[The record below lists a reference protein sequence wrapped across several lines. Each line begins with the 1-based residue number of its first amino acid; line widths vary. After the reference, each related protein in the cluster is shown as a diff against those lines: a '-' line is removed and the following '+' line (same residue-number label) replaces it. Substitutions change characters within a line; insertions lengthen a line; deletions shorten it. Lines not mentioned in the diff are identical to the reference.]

1 MLRKNMKKKRVKEM
15 KSAAFVIFIA
25 FLCNSAVC
33 LSQDLFGSE
42 SKTWKWRGDTDYFC
56 MDETHMCV
64 CDDDDV
70 MPTCSIYSITGEPSE
85 GTAWQIT
92 FTIDPAAQLDPYN
105 YIAIAMGC
113 TATTL
118 TESGAEALIL
128 KYYASDGNKRLGL
141 QRLSEGKRKMIN
153 SAIVQTTDINGYP
166 TVSAKVEM
174 SDNGR
179 VTLYADEEANGEW
192 TKKFA
197 VAGSNMP
204 SGPYTIIESR
214 HKTVDRTGH
223 HYLSDLIITHSA
235 EGDDD
240 TPTPPDD
247 GDDTDKEEEEETAAT
262 PMTKLKLSA
271 NSRVIIPEDGGR
283 YAPETLR
290 VEIDCGTD
298 NVYATLRIFD
308 AYGRRIA
315 TPENNRPL
323 SSAEGTLVWDGRR
336 EDGAVVRPGT
346 YIAVVSAWDT
356 TGRERISKVTVT
368 VTHAP
373 E

>member
-1 MLRKNMKKKRVKEM
+1 MKA
-15 KSAAFVIFIA
+15 AAFVIFIA
-25 FLCNSAVC
+25 FLCNSTIC
-33 LSQDLFGSE
+33 LSQDVFGSE

-70 MPTCSIYSITGEPSE
+70 MPTCSIYATTGEPSE

-92 FTIDPAAQLDPYN
+92 FTIDPAAQLDTYN
-105 YIAIAMGC
+105 YIAIAMGA

-141 QRLSEGKRKMIN
+141 QRLSDGKRKMIN
-153 SAIVQTTDINGYP
+153 SAIVQTTDVNGYP

-179 VTLYADEEANGEW
+179 VTLYADEDANGEW

-197 VAGSNMP
+197 VAGSNM
-204 SGPYTIIESR
+204 SYGPYTIIESR

-223 HYLSDLIITHSA
+223 HYLSDLIITHS
-235 EGDDD
+235 GGDDDD

-247 GDDTDKEEEEETAAT
+247 GDDTDPDREEEDETVAV
-262 PMTKLKLSA
+262 PMTKLKIDS
-271 NSRVIIPEDGGR
+271 NSRVIIPEGGGT

-290 VEIDCGTD
+290 LKLDCGTD
-298 NVYATLRIFD
+298 KVYAALRIYD

-315 TPENNRPL
+315 IPENNIPL
-323 SSAEGTLVWDGRR
+323 SSADDSLIWDGRG
-336 EDGAVVRPGT
+336 ENGAVVRPGT

-356 TGRERISKVTVT
+356 TGRERSAKVTVT

>member
-1 MLRKNMKKKRVKEM
+1 MLRKNMKKKRVKERNA
-15 KSAAFVIFIA
+15 AAFVIFIA
-25 FLCNSAVC
+25 FLCNSAIC
-33 LSQDLFGSE
+33 LAQDVFGSE
-42 SKTWKWRGDTDYFC
+42 TKTWKWRGDTDYFC
-56 MDETHMCV
+56 MDETHMSV

-70 MPTCSIYSITGEPSE
+70 MPICSIYATTGEPSK
-85 GTAWQIT
+85 GTAWQVT
-92 FTIDPAAQLDPYN
+92 FTIDPSAQLDTYN
-105 YIAIAMGC
+105 YIAIAMGA

-118 TESGAEALIL
+118 SGSGAEALIL
-128 KYYASDGNKRLGL
+128 KYYASDGDKRLGL
-141 QRLSEGKRKMIN
+141 QRLADGKRTMIN
-153 SAIVQTTDINGYP
+153 SAVVSTTDVNGYP
-166 TVSAKVEM
+166 TIGAKVEM

-204 SGPYTIIESR
+204 TGPYTIIESR

-223 HYLSDLIITHSA
+223 HYLSDLKITHA

-247 GDDTDKEEEEETAAT
+247 EEEKEDENEDEAEAA
-262 PMTKLKLSA
+262 PMTKLRLNT
-271 NSRVIIPEDGGR
+271 NSRVIIPEGGGT
-283 YAPETLR
+283 YAPENLKIK
-290 VEIDCGTD
+290 IDCGTD
-298 NVYATLRIFD
+298 RAYVTMKIFD

-315 TPENNRPL
+315 IPENNRPL
-323 SSAEGTLVWDGRR
+323 SSAEETLVWDGRG
-336 EDGAVVRPGT
+336 ESGAIVRPGT

-356 TGRERISKVTVT
+356 TGRERTGKVTVT
-368 VTHAP
+368 VANAP

>member
-1 MLRKNMKKKRVKEM
+1 MQA
-15 KSAAFVIFIA
+15 AAFVIFIA
-25 FLCNSAVC
+25 FLCNSAICVA
-33 LSQDLFGSE
+33 QDTFGSE

-70 MPTCSIYSITGEPSE
+70 MPICSIYAVTGEPSV
-85 GTAWQIT
+85 GTDWQVT
-92 FTIDPAAQLDPYN
+92 FTIDPAAQLDTYN
-105 YIAIAMGC
+105 YIAIALGA

-153 SAIVQTTDINGYP
+153 SAIVQTTDVNGYP
-166 TVSAKVEM
+166 TISAKVEM

-197 VAGSNMP
+197 VAGSNMS

-214 HKTVDRTGH
+214 HKTIDRTGH
-223 HYLSDLIITHSA
+223 HYLSNLIITNA
-235 EGDDD
+235 ETSDED

-247 GDDTDKEEEEETAAT
+247 EDEDADEEEKVDAT
-262 PMTKLKLSA
+262 PMTRLRLSP
-271 NSRVIIPEDGGR
+271 NSRVIIPDGGGT
-283 YAPETLR
+283 YAPESLK
-290 VEIDCGTD
+290 VGIDCGTEAA
-298 NVYATLRIFD
+298 YATMIIYD

-315 TPENNRPL
+315 IPENNRPL
-323 SSAEGTLVWDGRR
+323 SSAEDTLVWNGRG
-336 EDGAVVRPGT
+336 ESGSTVRPGI
-346 YIAVVSAWDT
+346 YIAVISAWDT
-356 TGRERISKVTVT
+356 TGRERSGKVTVT
-368 VTHAP
+368 IANAP